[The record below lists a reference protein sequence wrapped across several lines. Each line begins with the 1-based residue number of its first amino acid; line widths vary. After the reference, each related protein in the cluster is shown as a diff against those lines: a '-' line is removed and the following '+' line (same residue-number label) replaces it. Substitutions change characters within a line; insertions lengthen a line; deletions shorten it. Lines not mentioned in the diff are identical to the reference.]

1 MTGDKLM
8 GVFKILAVD
17 DDPIIRKILET
28 ILESEGYLVMLAA
41 GGSEAVAVLHKEN
54 FDLVIT
60 DLQMGDL
67 DGFAVLNKAKDL
79 NPLIQRIVI
88 TGNQDM
94 SSALKALR
102 IGVEDYILKPFS
114 LSGLLDSVGKC
125 IEKLEIKRQETP
137 KFPETSSLEEQ
148 MGTMTPLVPHD
159 TQSEVF

>member
-1 MTGDKLM
+1 MSN
-8 GVFKILAVD
+8 FKILAVD

-28 ILESEGYLVMLAA
+28 TLESGGYKVILAA
-41 GGSEAVAVLHKEN
+41 DGSEAVAVLDKEN

-94 SSALKALR
+94 SFALKALR

-114 LSGLLDSVGKC
+114 LNGLLDSVEKC
-125 IEKLEIKRQETP
+125 IDILEIKRKETP
-137 KFPETSSLEEQ
+137 KIAGTSLLEEQ
-148 MGTMTPLVPHD
+148 MHAMTLLAPHEK
-159 TQSEVF
+159 QSVIC

>member
-1 MTGDKLM
+1 MSN
-8 GVFKILAVD
+8 FKILAVD

-28 ILESEGYLVMLAA
+28 TLESGGYKVILAA
-41 GGSEAVAVLHKEN
+41 DGSEAVAVLHKEN

-94 SSALKALR
+94 SFALKALR

-114 LSGLLDSVGKC
+114 LNGLLDSVEKC
-125 IEKLEIKRQETP
+125 IDTLEIKRKETP
-137 KFPETSSLEEQ
+137 KIAGTSLLEEQ
-148 MGTMTPLVPHD
+148 MHAMTLLAPHEK
-159 TQSEVF
+159 QSVIC

>member
-1 MTGDKLM
+1 MSN
-8 GVFKILAVD
+8 FKILAVD

-28 ILESEGYLVMLAA
+28 TLESGGYQVILAA
-41 GGSEAVAVLHKEN
+41 DGSEAVAVLHKEN

-67 DGFAVLNKAKDL
+67 DGFAVLIKAKDL

-114 LSGLLDSVGKC
+114 LSGLLDSVEKC
-125 IEKLEIKRQETP
+125 IDTLEVKRKEMP
-137 KFPETSSLEEQ
+137 KIAGTCSLEEQ
-148 MGTMTPLVPHD
+148 MHTMTLLAPHEK
-159 TQSEVF
+159 QSVIC